1 MNSDH
6 TKIEPLT
13 RASVLRD
20 IVQAITAL
28 ARGRLTA
35 TEIESAV
42 DSALPTFEA
51 VAATAAQTKAATGT
65 DIIRPRLVTA
75 MRELGEEGIETVGI
89 IVSYCGATMDLFPG
103 EEWTAVAGCDPID
116 DREGTDARGTG
127 ATCREAM
134 ERCADEVFR
143 MESVVLP
150 GDGNA

>member
-1 MNSDH
+1 MK
-6 TKIEPLT
+6 TEPIT
-13 RASVLRD
+13 RASILRD
-20 IVQAITAL
+20 IAARVAMI
-28 ARGRLTA
+28 ARGRLT
-35 TEIESAV
+35 TEEAAAAIDAV
-42 DSALPTFEA
+42 LPSFEVIAAAHALTL
-51 VAATAAQTKAATGT
+51 AAEDTS
-65 DIIRPRLVTA
+65 IIRPRLVTA